1 MNSVISETIT
11 FKEIERTIFEIGC
24 EIAKNFLK
32 QCLETRD
39 KEISETRNKAELR
52 HKGCRETVIKTLM
65 GEVIL
70 RRTLYKRVAD
80 DGSNEYVFLLDE
92 ELGFDTIGN
101 ISPNLAE
108 KIAGQACEMSFREV
122 SGSVS
127 GLTNQSISHQGV
139 WNVVQAIGE
148 KQADAEKRLADDFE
162 NDRLSGDKKVEVL
175 FEEADGLWL
184 SMQKRNRK
192 NHKKIKKELKTGV
205 VYEGWEKRYPS
216 SKEYRTVEK
225 AAYAGFM
232 GSEDFKVLRD
242 CNIALK
248 YDMDEITHRIL
259 NGDGASWIRKDHDT
273 ETDIVQLDRF
283 HLSKSI
289 ARNVSDKKAGRYIA
303 DVLKTGQCEKA
314 LEKIEE
320 LKYECGGE
328 EDKVRKLR
336 ILESYIKNNAD
347 SVMVY
352 RDRAGLDLPE
362 APEGIEYRT
371 LGTMERN
378 VGIFA
383 KRMKGA
389 KSWSEKGASN
399 LAKII
404 ALKMGKGFNNRIEA
418 LLSGNV
424 SERLSERFDEVIWN
438 TRKTLGEK
446 VSRSVYPLHHGE
458 IPFSHC
464 SVTNGRKAIR
474 SMFDLKPFSEMEYR

>member
-1 MNSVISETIT
+1 MNSVISEATT
-11 FKEIERTIFEIGC
+11 FKEIEREFYEIGC
-24 EIAKNFLK
+24 EVAKNLLA
-32 QCLETRD
+32 QYLETLD
-39 KEISETRNKAELR
+39 KELSETRNKAELR

-70 RRTLYKRVAD
+70 RRTLYKRAAD
-80 DGSNEYVFLLDE
+80 DGSIEHVFLLDE

-122 SGSVS
+122 AGSVS

-148 KQADAEKRLADDFE
+148 RQADAEKRLADDFE
-162 NDRLSGDKKVEVL
+162 NDRLSGDKKAEVL

-192 NHKKIKKELKTGV
+192 NHTRIKKELKTGV

-216 SKEYRTVEK
+216 SKEYKTVEK
-225 AAYAGFM
+225 TAFAGFM

-242 CNIALK
+242 SSIAAK

-259 NGDGASWIRKDHDT
+259 NGDGASWIRKDHDA
-273 ETDIVQLDRF
+273 ETDILQLDRF

-289 ARNVSDKKAGRYIA
+289 ARNVLDKKAGRYIA
-303 DVLKTGQCEKA
+303 DVLKTGQCGRA

-328 EDKVRKLR
+328 EDKVKKLR

-352 RDRAGLDLPE
+352 KDRAGLDLPE

-399 LAKII
+399 LAKIM
-404 ALKMGKGFNNRIEA
+404 ALKMGVGFNDRIAA
-418 LLSGNV
+418 LVSGSV
-424 SERLSERFDEVIWN
+424 SERLSERFEEVIRN
-438 TRKTLGEK
+438 TRKTIGEK

-474 SMFDLKPFSEMEYR
+474 AMFDLKPFSEMEYR